1 MIKRHFFII
10 AAAGLVG
17 LMILAV
23 LLRIAFAGDGA
34 SGGGPGGP
42 GGGGRGGG
50 QLVSQATVEAR
61 EFSDSLRVLGV
72 ARGRRS
78 VNITSNTSQ
87 LITRVLFRDGQTV
100 AAGTPLVELRAQQ
113 EAAGVAEARA
123 AVLEAEREYERYS
136 TLAERGFAPR
146 MMAEQAETSLARAR
160 ANLRAAE
167 VQQGERVIR
176 APFAGT
182 LGLTTVTPGTLI
194 NPGAIITTL
203 DDVSVIRVD
212 FPVPERFVA
221 TLSSGTP
228 ITATADAYPGETFTG
243 RIAQLDTRV
252 DETTRAITARA
263 EFANPGGRIR
273 PGTLMRVSIQQGRRS
288 APAAPESAVQYEG
301 QGAFVYRIARGERG
315 TNAQRVEVTVGAVEN
330 GFVEITEG
338 VDAGDRIVGSGLNRI
353 QPGAPVRV
361 EDGQAGQRAPAS
373 SAQPSPAQGRPAS

>member
-113 EAAGVAEARA
+113 EAAGVAE
-123 AVLEAEREYERYS
+123 
-136 TLAERGFAPR
+136 
-146 MMAEQAETSLARAR
+146 AR

-361 EDGQAGQRAPAS
+361 DDGQAEQRAQAS
-373 SAQPSPAQGRPAS
+373 SAPAPAAQGRPAS